1 MEVLTTLWIFLFLQ
15 LPLNSFLTF
24 EVKVANGASIR
35 TQGVCSNVKVT
46 MQGQV
51 FAVDLNALA
60 LGDYELVLGTQWL
73 RTLGLIQWYFLEMS
87 MVFQHLNSTMK
98 LVSLQPI
105 GLTIQEGTQFFRP
118 PVKKGFMLYHWLLLA
133 LFLHNMLQK

>member
-24 EVKVANGASIR
+24 EVKVANDASIR
-35 TQGVCSNVKVT
+35 TQGVCYNVKVT
-46 MQGQV
+46 IQGQV

-133 LFLHNMLQK
+133 LFLHNVLQK